1 MSVSADFVTYV
12 IDQLAATAKVVSR
25 RMFGGVGLYAN
36 ELFFGLIAEDT
47 LYFKVDDS
55 NRGDYIRRGCKPF
68 RPRAREPDAYSM
80 NYFEVPADVIEDTDE
95 LSVWARKALSVA
107 AASAAS
113 KRPGS
118 RPRRKGSLR

>member
-12 IDQLAATAKVVSR
+12 VDQLAATATVVSR

-36 ELFFGLIAEDT
+36 GLFFGLIAEDT

-55 NRGDYIRRGCKPF
+55 NRADYIRRGSKPF
-68 RPRAREPDAYSM
+68 RPRAREPDTYSM
-80 NYFEVPADVIEDTDE
+80 NYFEVPADVIDDADE
-95 LSVWARKALSVA
+95 LIVWARKALSVA

-113 KRPGS
+113 KRAGS
-118 RPRRKGSLR
+118 RPRRKPSVR